1 MTHEALPAF
10 AGWAGPRNAKIVF
23 VGEAF
28 GREED
33 QSRQPFTGAA
43 GKELWRMLGEAWPDE
58 HPELHRQIMQLHN
71 FGNSWINSRSD
82 WLHASSTAFTNV
94 FNFRPPD
101 NQIPSICSPRGQVSD
116 ESAAFGPLAGAG
128 KYLQSKYLSEIERLF
143 EELEVCRP
151 NLVVALGGTAC
162 WALLRT
168 TGIGSIR
175 GTTTLAKVEN
185 ISKQREA
192 AKDQMKVLP
201 TFHPASVLYQWSQR
215 PIVVADLMKA
225 RREGQFP
232 EIRRPNRTVITSPT
246 IDEWRDWILQ
256 TLRGRP
262 PLLSCDTETSLGQID
277 TIGFSTSHDNAIVCQ
292 VGPHRIR
299 RGTGYYT
306 IWPLRDGQ
314 KVTSYFSRQEE
325 FQFWSLNKQLLE
337 SDIPKIGQNFI
348 YDLQYLMR
356 IGIRPRNVLHD
367 TMLHHHSLF
376 PELNKGLGFLG
387 SIYTDEPAWKLMRRG
402 AADTEKRDE

>member
-1 MTHEALPAF
+1 MSHQALPAF
-10 AGWAGPRNAKIVF
+10 AGWAGPRNAQIVF

-28 GREED
+28 GREEN
-33 QSRQPFTGAA
+33 QSRQPFTGSA

-58 HPELHRQIMQLHN
+58 HPDLHHKIMQLHN
-71 FGNSWINSRSD
+71 FGNSWVNSRSD
-82 WLHASSTAFTNV
+82 WLHAAGVALTNV
-94 FNFRPPD
+94 FNFRPAD
-101 NQIPSICSPRGQVSD
+101 NQIPSICAPRGQVSD
-116 ESAAFGPLAGAG
+116 ESAAFGPLAGPG
-128 KYLQSKYLSEIERLF
+128 KYLQSIYLPEVSRLYEEIAS
-143 EELEVCRP
+143 CSP

-168 TGIGSIR
+168 TGIGSLR
-175 GTTTLAKVEN
+175 GTTTSAHQQSGLNVK
-185 ISKQREA
+185 I
-192 AKDQMKVLP
+192 LP

-225 RREGQFP
+225 RREAQYP
-232 EIRRPNRTVITSPT
+232 EIRRPNRAVLTSPT
-246 IDEWRDWILQ
+246 IDEWKDWITQ
-256 TLRGRP
+256 TLRERP
-262 PLLSCDTETSLGQID
+262 PLLACDTETSLGQID
-277 TIGFSTSHDNAIVCQ
+277 TIGFSTSRDTAIVCQ
-292 VGPHRIR
+292 IGPHRIR
-299 RGTGYYT
+299 RGAGYYT
-306 IWPLRDGQ
+306 VWPLRDGQ
-314 KVTSYFSRQEE
+314 KVTSYWTRQEE

-348 YDLQYLMR
+348 YDLQYLMKV
-356 IGIRPRNVLHD
+356 GIRPRNVLHD